1 MAADPATSKPSG
13 PRPARTAIIAGLVW
27 LGGIVALAALF
38 LHLPEPWRAPDV
50 GSAAAVGLALTLPA
64 AALALWAG
72 LAGRLAALERAREA
86 EPAPGAAAG
95 PDHETLTR
103 ALSAAARDALDA
115 ERGAIARQ
123 LAVLGDTQRR
133 LEAALAEMPRQQE
146 GGEATAPAQATP
158 EPEPEP
164 ARPEPAPAPE
174 PAPEPPSAETAQPDL
189 PLSPEGPAPEA
200 PPRDWALIAAA
211 LDFPRD
217 AEDEAGFQALARATR
232 DRPVAELLQAAEDA
246 LTMLAQHG
254 LYMEDLEVS
263 PASAEL
269 WARFAGGERGAAV
282 APVGGVQ
289 SEEAVESV
297 RQMMKT
303 DPVFRDTAMHLMR
316 RFDGVL
322 RRAAAEPE
330 GQPRLPE
337 LADSRTGRAFM
348 LVAQAAGTFD

>member
-1 MAADPATSKPSG
+1 MAADPATSKPSA
-13 PRPARTAIIAGLVW
+13 PRGVRTAILAGLVW
-27 LGGIVALAALF
+27 LAGIVALAALF

-72 LAGRLAALERAREA
+72 LEGRLAALERAREA
-86 EPAPGAAAG
+86 DPAPAAAAG

-133 LEAALAEMPRQQE
+133 LETALAEMARQQD
-146 GGEATAPAQATP
+146 GGEATGQAQAAPAPKP
-158 EPEPEP
+158 EPEPPRTE
-164 ARPEPAPAPE
+164 PEPAPL
-174 PAPEPPSAETAQPDL
+174 PAEAAQPDL

-200 PPRDWALIAAA
+200 APRDWALIAAA

-254 LYMEDLEVS
+254 IYMEDLEVS
-263 PASAEL
+263 LASAEL
-269 WARFAGGERGAAV
+269 WSRFAGGERGAGMAL
-282 APVGGVQ
+282 VGGVR
-289 SEEAVESV
+289 SEEAVDQV
-297 RQMMKT
+297 RRMMKT

-330 GQPRLPE
+330 GEPRLPD

-348 LVAQAAGTFD
+348 LVAQAAGLFD